1 MPLKKKKKIIYIYI
15 YIYMT
20 FYKHLSQEKKK
31 IYKGS
36 FVRLIR
42 NTSNIY

>member
-1 MPLKKKKKIIYIYI
+1 MPLKKKKYIYI
-15 YIYMT
+15 YDVLQA
-20 FYKHLSQEKKK
+20 FVSRKKK

>member
-1 MPLKKKKKIIYIYI
+1 MTFYNASQKIYIYDVLQA
-15 YIYMT
+15 
-20 FYKHLSQEKKK
+20 FVSRKKK
-31 IYKGS
+31 IYEGS